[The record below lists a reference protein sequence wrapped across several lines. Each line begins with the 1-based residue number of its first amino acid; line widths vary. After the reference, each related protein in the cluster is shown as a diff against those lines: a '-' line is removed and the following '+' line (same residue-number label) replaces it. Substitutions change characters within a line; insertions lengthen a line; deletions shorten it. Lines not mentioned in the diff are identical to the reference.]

1 MQLDG
6 LLTTGGGI
14 TTAALEERVHL
25 QCESLRLLLVI
36 TRCGKE
42 TCRWMRKSRGEEQD
56 GAQGMRT
63 AASGCIT
70 CMFSCVRVQVYCCCH
85 WNLGVDFLCP

>member
-1 MQLDG
+1 MQSDG
-6 LLTTGGGI
+6 LLNTGGGI
-14 TTAALEERVHL
+14 ATAALEERVHL
-25 QCESLRLLLVI
+25 LREGLRLLLVML

-42 TCRWMRKSRGEEQD
+42 KCRWMRKSRGEEQD

-70 CMFSCVRVQVYCCCH
+70 CMFLCVCVCAGAVSGI
-85 WNLGVDFLCP
+85 WELTS